1 VHQILGGTAV
11 AVGGVEPKL
20 APLRASPTSSISNF
34 DASAEASSASKKRRV
49 VERSSFEVDMMEHE
63 NKKMELEL
71 KNYST

>member
-20 APLRASPTSSISNF
+20 APLRASPTSNF